1 MKNVVEFIGFVL
13 IMLGGCMLNSDGTAF
28 TIAVLMCIVGMGLI
42 ALMERLFV

>member
-1 MKNVVEFIGFVL
+1 MKIVVEFIGVVL
-13 IMLGGCMLNSDGTAF
+13 IMLGGCMLNSEGTAF